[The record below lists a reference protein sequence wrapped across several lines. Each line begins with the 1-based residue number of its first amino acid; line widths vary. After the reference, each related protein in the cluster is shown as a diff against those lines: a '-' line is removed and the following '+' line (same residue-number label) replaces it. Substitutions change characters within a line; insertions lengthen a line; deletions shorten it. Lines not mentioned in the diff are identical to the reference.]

1 MITGRMG
8 GRGEATYHL
17 ADGKASEVRGVAA
30 AAAAA
35 VAARVRVRLEEEAEM
50 HERGNI

>member
-17 ADGKASEVRGVAA
+17 ADGNASEVRGVA